1 MAASGSFYLEKSAYE
16 STNWTNMQGWVEWSE
31 SEINVATNTSRV
43 TVNLQCVKSANYVT
57 TGTWAYEIYINGTCV
72 ADSSW
77 YGQIGSSW
85 VSIATVS
92 ATVPHNTDGS
102 KTVAVYA
109 YIQGP
114 SGTTLSGKSSSGTS
128 YAMLSSIPRASTIGA
143 TDANIGS
150 TSVIA
155 VTKMASNYTHSIAY
169 AFGALSGYVGL
180 DGQVSA
186 AEVKLSASSL
196 SLAIPTAWYAQIPNA
211 KSGVCT
217 LTCKTYSGDTQ
228 IGSPTTTT
236 FTATAAESQC
246 VPIVSGTVTD
256 INAATVALT
265 GNASKLIRYM
275 SEAKLTITATAQN
288 SASIASKTV
297 AGYVPVSDLVVIAAV
312 DASSFV
318 FAATDSRGYSTRT
331 VVAATIVNYV
341 RLTNN
346 ATIKRSDATS
356 GKAVLTLSGSYF
368 SGNFGAAANELTV
381 KYRIKVKGGAYGGY
395 VTASPIISAAGYSQ
409 NVELTGLTYTSEWV
423 VEVMV
428 SDKLMSKTIEVA
440 IGKGIPI
447 ANWGEDFWRF
457 NVPLQMGKSDGT
469 ANVLQSEVL
478 GKLIQLV
485 SGQNGAMS
493 ELFPT
498 HFTNPSYIAAID
510 SNWKG
515 GWSTLSELKTAL
527 GSISIT
533 QLWENASPT
542 SSFAAQTIELDL
554 SGYSHILVVGMV
566 ATTYQV
572 QISTFASK
580 GPVAILTGAWGDTG
594 TTFHREFSFDASGVA
609 FGKGYYMKS
618 QSELGAIPYQIYG
631 IEGVTECLH

>member
-1 MAASGSFYLEKSAYE
+1 
-16 STNWTNMQGWVEWSE
+16 MQGWVEWSE
-31 SEINVATNTSRV
+31 SEINVATNTSKV

-57 TGTWAYEIYINGTCV
+57 TGTWAYEIYINGACV

-77 YGQIGSSW
+77 YGKIGSSW

-102 KTVAVYA
+102 KTVELYA

-128 YAMLSSIPRASTIGA
+128 YARLSSIPRASTIGA

-150 TSVIA
+150 ASVIA
-155 VTKMASNYTHSIAY
+155 VTKMTSSYTHSVAY
-169 AFGALSGYVGL
+169 AFGALSGYVGS

-196 SLAIPTAWYAQIPNA
+196 FLTIPTAWYAQIPNA

-228 IGSPTTTT
+228 IGAPTTTT
-236 FTATAAESQC
+236 FTVTATESQC
-246 VPIVSGTVTD
+246 APIVSGTVTD

-265 GNASKLIRYM
+265 GNASKIVRYM
-275 SEAKLTITATAQN
+275 SEVKLTITATAQN
-288 SASIASKTV
+288 SASITSKTI
-297 AGYVPVSDLVVIAAV
+297 AGYIPVSDVVVVEAV
-312 DASSFV
+312 DASSFA

-331 VVAATIVNYV
+331 VEAVTMVNYV

-346 ATIKRSDATS
+346 TTIKRSDATS

-368 SGNFGAAANELTV
+368 SGNFGAAANELTA
-381 KYRIKVKGGAYGGY
+381 KYRIKVKGGTYGGY
-395 VTASPIISAAGYSQ
+395 VTAAPTIRTTGYSQ
-409 NVELTGLTYTSEWV
+409 EIELTGLTYTSEWV
-423 VEVMV
+423 VEVAV

-447 ANWGEDFWRF
+447 ANWGEAFWRF
-457 NVPLQMGKSDGT
+457 NVPLQMGKPDGT
-469 ANVLQSEVL
+469 ADVLTSEIL

-485 SGQNGAMS
+485 SGQNGAMDD
-493 ELFPT
+493 LFST
-498 HFTNPSYIAAID
+498 HFTNPAYIAAID

-515 GWSTLSELKTAL
+515 GWSTLPELKTAL
-527 GSISIT
+527 ESISIT

-542 SSFAAQTIELDL
+542 SAFGAQTIDLDL
-554 SGYSHILVVGMV
+554 SVYSHIIVVGMV
-566 ATTYQV
+566 STTYQV
-572 QISTFASK
+572 QISTFACK
-580 GPVAILTGAWGDTG
+580 GIAAILTGAWGDTG

-609 FGKGYYMKS
+609 FGNGYYMKS
-618 QSELGAIPYQIYG
+618 QSVLGAIPYQIYG
-631 IEGVTECLH
+631 IKGVT